1 MFLPTTAQI
10 NTAGRY
16 VGAVAGTAITIFGL
30 QARGISIDQV
40 KLVIAAAGTVVNDLV
55 ILISAMTPVYLAV
68 RGIMTSSKTGQ
79 AAAIGANSSTIVQPA
94 AGGKAT
100 VTINDPDMAKAA
112 LAAQKDAA

>member
-1 MFLPTTAQI
+1 MLPTQAQV

-16 VGAVAGTAITIFGL
+16 VATILGTAIGIFGL
-30 QARGISIDQV
+30 QAKGISVDQV
-40 KLVIAAAGTVVNDLV
+40 QGAIAAAGTVVNDIV
-55 ILISAMTPVYLAV
+55 ILIGTVAPIYAAV
-68 RGIMTSSKTGQ
+68 RGILSSSKTGQ

-112 LAAQKDAA
+112 LTAQKNAA

>member
-1 MFLPTTAQI
+1 MWLPTQAQI

-16 VGAVAGTAITIFGL
+16 SGAILGTAVTIFGL
-30 QARGISIDQV
+30 QAKGISVEQIQQA
-40 KLVIAAAGTVVNDLV
+40 IAAAGTVVNDII
-55 ILISAMTPVYLAV
+55 ILIGTIAPVYAAV
-68 RGIMTSSKTGQ
+68 KGILSSSKTGQ

-112 LAAQKDAA
+112 LDAQKSAA